1 MTGQGS
7 TGVGYIYIM
16 PPFTSSC
23 SGRVVGY
30 WFCYRN
36 TSSTTGGRVRI
47 ATVLL
52 LEERGQDYR
61 VVANFTVAALSDDSC
76 LPGRFQ
82 PVGGCCVVR
91 NLTTQDL
98 HVIPE
103 YLYGVVDL
111 SDGGPD
117 MIRTHDSTGYGYDF
131 VSGIYTMNSQM
142 IMRSDLQ
149 NAKNQTV
156 KMFQFIIGEFRI
168 NLKFVNP

>member
-1 MTGQGS
+1 M
-7 TGVGYIYIM
+7 
-16 PPFTSSC
+16 
-23 SGRVVGY
+23 
-30 WFCYRN
+30 
-36 TSSTTGGRVRI
+36 

-98 HVIPE
+98 RVIPE
-103 YLYGVVDL
+103 YLYGVVDI

-131 VSGIYTMNSQM
+131 NSVSTMISGQM
-142 IMRSDLQ
+142 IMRNQLQ
-149 NAKNQTV
+149 NAKNQPV

-168 NLKFVNP
+168 NFKFVNP

>member
-1 MTGQGS
+1 M
-7 TGVGYIYIM
+7 
-16 PPFTSSC
+16 
-23 SGRVVGY
+23 
-30 WFCYRN
+30 
-36 TSSTTGGRVRI
+36 

-82 PVGGCCVVR
+82 PVGGCCVIR

-98 HVIPE
+98 RVIPE
-103 YLYGVVDL
+103 YLYGVVDI

-117 MIRTHDSTGYGYDF
+117 MIQTHGSTGYGYDF
-131 VSGIYTMNSQM
+131 VSAIYTMNSQM
-142 IMRSDLQ
+142 IRRNQLR
-149 NAKNQTV
+149 NATNQPV

-168 NLKFVNP
+168 NFKFVNP